1 MSPPLILRHEAN
13 ALMMV
18 SRRDS
23 IVERDPLT
31 RFSYAWGPLCR
42 WPGATVEQV
51 EKRVRDELALL
62 RQVLR
67 QNHGAVMLGQE
78 QNAP

>member
-1 MSPPLILRHEAN
+1 MPKRLNTARELGWHMGRSLGYQIK
-13 ALMMV
+13 
-18 SRRDS
+18 
-23 IVERDPLT
+23 ERDCLT
-31 RFSYAWGPLCR
+31 RFSHAWGPLCR

>member
-1 MSPPLILRHEAN
+1 MSLQPGSHLEWGDTARQIK
-13 ALMMV
+13 
-18 SRRDS
+18 
-23 IVERDPLT
+23 ERDWLT
-31 RFSYAWGPLCR
+31 RFSCARGPLCR

-51 EKRVRDELALL
+51 EKRVRDDLALL